1 MSNPAVDLA
10 VALTPPGRRLSTLE
24 PLAVSALAR
33 VIRQRET
40 TTRAALAE
48 LRAAGRLVVRRDGDA
63 DVYSVTPPQAP
74 PELPTAWITP

>member
-1 MSNPAVDLA
+1 MSPAARALA
-10 VALTPPGRRLSTLE
+10 AQLTPPGRRLSKLE

-33 VIRQRET
+33 VIRERET

-48 LRAAGRLVVRRDGDA
+48 LQAAGRLVVRRDRDA

-74 PELPTAWITP
+74 PELPTAWISP